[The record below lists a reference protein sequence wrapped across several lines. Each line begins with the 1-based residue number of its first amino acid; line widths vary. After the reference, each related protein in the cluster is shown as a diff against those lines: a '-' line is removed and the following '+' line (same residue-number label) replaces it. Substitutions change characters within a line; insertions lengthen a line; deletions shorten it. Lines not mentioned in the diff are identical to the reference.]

1 MSKFIITDSNNRVI
15 YVRDSDPGDNL
26 GWIEVQNDNVQEH
39 WHLIRGEDASSHI
52 VEEHKTFTDIEVRK
66 IRDAKLLETD
76 WMVLEDS
83 PYQRSGQETNLAT
96 IKTYRQDLRDFP
108 QNNSTVTELTT
119 WPELILT

>member
-1 MSKFIITDSNNRVI
+1 MSKFIVVGSNNRVV
-15 YVRDSDPGDNL
+15 YVSDSDPGDNF

-39 WHLIRGEDASSHI
+39 WHFIRGEDGSPHT
-52 VEEHKTFTDIEVRK
+52 VEEHKTYSDIEVRK
-66 IRDAKLLETD
+66 IRNEKLLETD

-83 PYQRSGQETNLAT
+83 PYQQSGQETNLAT

-108 QNNSTVTELTT
+108 QNNSTVTEITP